1 MQSFE
6 STALINARSSTVWD
20 IITDAGNLTVW
31 ESGITWIDG
40 ELRNGGTIRIK
51 ALWGKERPIRVRV
64 QQLPGQVMTWKAGT
78 PLGLLTRTRT
88 FILTPQEGLTR
99 FRVTDEFRGPLVRL
113 ADGTVPDAGQGLN
126 DYVDAVKKRAEL
138 LDRTI

>member
-6 STALINARSSTVWD
+6 SAALINARSSTVWD
-20 IITDAGNLTVW
+20 IITDVGNFTVW

-40 ELRNGGTIRIK
+40 ELRNGGTTRIK
-51 ALWGKERPIRVRV
+51 TLWRKERPIRVRV

-78 PLGLLTRTRT
+78 LLGLLTRTRT
-88 FILTPQEGLTR
+88 FTLTPQEGLTR
-99 FRVTDEFRGPLVRL
+99 FRVRDEFRGPLIWFT
-113 ADGTVPDAGQGLN
+113 DGTVPDAGQGLN

-138 LDRTI
+138 LDRAI